1 MYLFASVV
9 LNCKILLKVAYI
21 LIFTFD
27 RLFALDASVQTLI
40 GPAIAISF
48 KWANFKIC
56 VFNSCS
62 LAWLPL
68 FFG

>member
-1 MYLFASVV
+1 MCLQSNSMY
-9 LNCKILLKVAYI
+9 NCFKEFIIFSRKI
-21 LIFTFD
+21 D